1 MKEIHQ
7 LLIEYILDWNQKIN
21 VTAIKEP
28 EDFYQKN
35 ILDSIEITKLSEYQ
49 AAKQIMDMGTGGGFP
64 GLPLAIESPDKDFL
78 LVDCIGKKLKVVED
92 VANKLGLKNVK
103 TLHARAEDLSK
114 KTKFDLVV
122 SRAVAN
128 LSTLSEYCLPFVKMG
143 GCFIAYKTADAME
156 EIENAKKAIEV
167 LGGQIQRIE
176 KYDEI
181 DNGHIFVVI
190 KKIKVTP
197 ALYPR
202 KAGEPGKKPIC

>member
-21 VTAIKEP
+21 VTAIKDP

-190 KKIKVTP
+190 KKIKETP